1 MGTGHAVKQEDDHMR
16 LRFERILIDLT
27 MVFTG
32 LAGVVTLGYYRPTWS
47 CRVTA
52 WSLKR
57 RCAARAKK

>member
-1 MGTGHAVKQEDDHMR
+1 MR